1 MRLLVV
7 GCLMALTVGC
17 FPKATSSTGAAN
29 GSSVNTTYVPL
40 DWEEELAALEEDEEY
55 SSALVVFFEDVDC
68 GDLKSLEP
76 AAMVGG
82 LTDDDVRCLEEAY
95 SDAEKPTVKDKLS
108 LMLMHDAKAK
118 GNNDRWEHY
127 ANRHLMS
134 VGTANPD
141 ICYLYAKH
149 QYKKGIRFSSDAI
162 KYAKAGLENSAQ
174 WKGGNE
180 FVSRVYNLHKII
192 AFSSYNRWEDLNHTF
207 ESTNDDTLRPQVEG
221 LRNKAKTA
229 SKEWLEFARSAN
241 RDMTAAMSLCE
252 MATGSAEYCAPE

>member
-7 GCLMALTVGC
+7 GFVMALTVGC
-17 FPKATSSTGAAN
+17 LPKAGTSTGGA
-29 GSSVNTTYVPL
+29 GKSGEKSVYVPL
-40 DWEEELAALEEDEEY
+40 DWEEEVAALEEDEEY
-55 SSALVVFFEDVDC
+55 SSMLVVFFDDVDC
-68 GDLKSLEP
+68 GDLKALEP

-108 LMLMHDAKAK
+108 LLLMHDAKAK
-118 GNNDRWEHY
+118 GNVDRWEHY
-127 ANRHLMS
+127 VNRHLMS

-174 WKGGNE
+174 WEGGNE

-192 AFSSYNRWEDLNHTF
+192 AFASYNMWEDLNHTY
-207 ESTNDDTLRPQVEG
+207 ETTNDDALRPQLEG

-229 SKEWLEFARSAN
+229 SKEWLEFSRSAN